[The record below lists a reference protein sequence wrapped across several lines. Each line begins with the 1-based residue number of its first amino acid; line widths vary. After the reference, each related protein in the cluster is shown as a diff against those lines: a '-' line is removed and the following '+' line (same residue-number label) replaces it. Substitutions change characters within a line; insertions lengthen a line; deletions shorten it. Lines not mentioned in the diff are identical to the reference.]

1 MKNIKMYYHGGSGNH
16 GCEAIVRATNKILG
30 GNLTLFSSEITEDKQ
45 YQIDKIVELKEDKEI
60 RLQPKS
66 LKNLFAAVMHKIRK
80 DDFIYTCFSHAGFFK
95 QVGQGDIYLSIGGDN
110 YCYKGQDILGYYNKR
125 LHDKGAKTV
134 LWGCSF
140 DPKDMTKEIST
151 DLARYDLIVAREKI
165 SYDTL
170 KSVNPNTVLL
180 PDPAFQLDAEMLPLP
195 SGFAVGNT
203 IGLNLSPLITEYA
216 DGALILDNYR
226 SLIRY
231 IVERTQ
237 YQIALIPHVVKPG
250 NDDRTILWKLYREF
264 EESGRVILIDD
275 YNCIQLKG
283 YIARCK
289 MFVGAR
295 THATIAAYS
304 SCVPTLV
311 AGYSVKSIGIA
322 RELFGTDE
330 NYVLPVQ
337 KFTKTDDMTK
347 AFCWLM
353 EHEEEIRTHLA
364 SIMPEY
370 KERVLQAKELV
381 EKL

>member
-1 MKNIKMYYHGGSGNH
+1 MKRKVMYYHGGSGNH

-30 GNLTLFSSEITEDKQ
+30 GNMILYSSEVPEDAQ
-45 YQIDKIVELKEDKEI
+45 YQIDEIVSLQEDSGV
-60 RLQPKS
+60 RLQS

-80 DDFIYTCFSHAGFFK
+80 DDYVYICLSHAAFFK
-95 QVGQGDIYLSIGGDN
+95 EVSKGDIYLSIGGDN

-140 DPKDMTKEIST
+140 EPKDLTAAISK

-180 PDPAFQLDAEMLPLP
+180 PDPAFQLDAELLPLP
-195 SGFAVGNT
+195 EGFVEGKT

-216 DGALILDNYR
+216 DGVLILDNYR
-226 SLIRY
+226 NLMRY
-231 IVERTQ
+231 IIEQTDF
-237 YQIALIPHVVKPG
+237 QIALIPHVVKSG
-250 NDDRTILWKLYREF
+250 NDDRAILEMLYREF
-264 EESGRVILIDD
+264 EKTQRVVLLGD
-275 YNCIQLKG
+275 YNCMQLKG
-283 YIARCK
+283 FIARCK
-289 MFVGAR
+289 LFIGAR

-337 KFTKTDDMTK
+337 KFVTNDDMVK
-347 AFCWLM
+347 AFCWLLV
-353 EHEEEIRTHLA
+353 HEEEIRIHLQNT
-364 SIMPEY
+364 MPEY
-370 KERVLQAKELV
+370 KERVWKAKELI